1 MLPRS
6 ASVLFKLIGYFAGL
20 NGIFSYLVGA
30 IIASTIVKLLLALF
44 RGSSEEDDVERP
56 SSLGGII
63 WSKVVNALKSI
74 RSSETSSVEE
84 AALDLSKWNVCKLQ
98 ERSSLGTD
106 YSLFTLELPDSSA
119 SSSPLALGQELTL
132 CVVDSR
138 DRVLKEG
145 CFPVSWSAGQFQIA
159 VRNPPSVSNRTG
171 SSREKFSAALLQLQ
185 AGDELAVKAGRRR
198 LSYRGPEKDI
208 ENVAM
213 VVSGGGI
220 APALQILQ
228 QVLRSA
234 GTAEEGE
241 DDDASALGTAA
252 EAETAFEL
260 LWINERKGDFLL
272 NEAVENLEARFPEQ
286 LFVARVID
294 PNFADPDSQ
303 VSEKLQEA
311 ISPQG
316 RGKVALLLVPDQYA
330 TKAKTFLESIGYGED
345 SVSAITIED

>member
-1 MLPRS
+1 M
-6 ASVLFKLIGYFAGL
+6 F
-20 NGIFSYLVGA
+20 
-30 IIASTIVKLLLALF
+30 
-44 RGSSEEDDVERP
+44 
-56 SSLGGII
+56 
-63 WSKVVNALKSI
+63 
-74 RSSETSSVEE
+74 
-84 AALDLSKWNVCKLQ
+84 Q

-119 SSSPLALGQELTL
+119 SSSPLALGQEVCSPPRRILKLTLLILLYTKLTL

-234 GTAEEGE
+234 ETAEEGE
-241 DDDASALGTAA
+241 DNDASKLVSILSQRCISYSILMCRVWEHRTGH
-252 EAETAFEL
+252 
-260 LWINERKGDFLL
+260 RSRGGDGL
-272 NEAVENLEARFPEQ
+272 
-286 LFVARVID
+286 
-294 PNFADPDSQ
+294 
-303 VSEKLQEA
+303 
-311 ISPQG
+311 
-316 RGKVALLLVPDQYA
+316 
-330 TKAKTFLESIGYGED
+330 
-345 SVSAITIED
+345 